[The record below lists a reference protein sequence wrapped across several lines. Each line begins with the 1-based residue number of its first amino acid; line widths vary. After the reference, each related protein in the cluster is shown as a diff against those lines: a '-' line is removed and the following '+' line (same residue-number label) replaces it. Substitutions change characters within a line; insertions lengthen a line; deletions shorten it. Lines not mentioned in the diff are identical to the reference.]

1 MKAWGEKGRRDFP
14 ERKKSLP
21 GGLGSWIM
29 TKGDFF
35 GEAQTF
41 VKIFSN
47 KIFRSHII
55 FSKYFIKIFFFF
67 IFFEKMQKIEKSC
80 FFQKKKVIWG
90 TEAFPNSPP
99 IYIVF
104 KYANFPRPPFCE
116 KIKFFFLKK
125 YFFLFIFF
133 L

>member
-55 FSKYFIKIFFFF
+55 FFEIFYKNIFFFY
-67 IFFEKMQKIEKSC
+67 FFRKNAKNRKIL
-80 FFQKKKVIWG
+80 FFPKKKGNMGIG
-90 TEAFPNSPP
+90 GLSQFP
-99 IYIVF
+99 
-104 KYANFPRPPFCE
+104 ANLYS
-116 KIKFFFLKK
+116 I
-125 YFFLFIFF
+125 
-133 L
+133 